1 MNDFVFV
8 ADMFA
13 EQYSGG
19 AELTTR
25 AIMQGNKNA
34 QTVRKVNC
42 QSLTI
47 PILEKHKDL
56 HFIVCN
62 FASLDEKVKIYM
74 CKNINYSIVEYDY
87 KFCQYRSMNKH
98 KAITGNECDC
108 IEQMSGKINSA
119 FYGYAKKVWFMS
131 VGQRDIFLSKVKT
144 LKAENC
150 EVLSSVFSDGDIRFM
165 ESIKDNEK
173 NDTYLILN
181 SNSWIKGTNE
191 CVQYA
196 KANNLNYELVQNLPY
211 HELLI
216 KMSTS
221 KGLIFL
227 PLGYDT
233 CPRFVI
239 EAKLLGCD
247 VILNDYV
254 QHKDEQWFST
264 QDSCYEYLKARTN
277 AFWSFYAE

>member
-1 MNDFVFV
+1 MSELVFV

-25 AIMQGNKNA
+25 AIMQGNKNT

-98 KAITGNECDC
+98 KAITGNECD
-108 IEQMSGKINSA
+108 
-119 FYGYAKKVWFMS
+119 
-131 VGQRDIFLSKVKT
+131 
-144 LKAENC
+144 
-150 EVLSSVFSDGDIRFM
+150 
-165 ESIKDNEK
+165 
-173 NDTYLILN
+173 
-181 SNSWIKGTNE
+181 
-191 CVQYA
+191 
-196 KANNLNYELVQNLPY
+196 
-211 HELLI
+211 
-216 KMSTS
+216 
-221 KGLIFL
+221 
-227 PLGYDT
+227 
-233 CPRFVI
+233 
-239 EAKLLGCD
+239 
-247 VILNDYV
+247 
-254 QHKDEQWFST
+254 
-264 QDSCYEYLKARTN
+264 
-277 AFWSFYAE
+277 